1 MTLMFSGKARWFVVA
16 GLCSSALLAC
26 SSDSPSEGD
35 GGAGNPSGGSAAGN
49 QSGGTSTT
57 AGMANVAGSHSGSGQ
72 AGNTTAG
79 SGSGGASGGTS
90 AGTGGASSGSGGGG
104 TGGASGGTGGASGGT
119 GGGSAM
125 PTAVANITGVNG
137 KTVMGTATFTQGPTM
152 TKLVLNLTACPNGAH
167 VSHIHENKD
176 CGNNG
181 EAAGGHWM
189 PNGVTLGDYTCAD
202 NKGTL
207 EVTRPT
213 TQWTVG
219 APDTTDVTKYAFMV
233 HDGTEAAP
241 GGKIGCGVINKQ

>member
-1 MTLMFSGKARWFVVA
+1 MFSGKARWFVVA

-35 GGAGNPSGGSAAGN
+35 GGAGTASGGSAAGN
-49 QSGGTSTT
+49 PSGGSSTT
-57 AGMANVAGSHSGSGQ
+57 AGMANVAGSQSGSGQ
-72 AGNTTAG
+72 AGNATA
-79 SGSGGASGGTS
+79 GSGGASGGTS
-90 AGTGGASSGSGGGG
+90 GGTGGASSGSGGGG

-137 KTVMGTATFTQGPTM
+137 KTVMGTATFTQGATM
-152 TKLVLNLTACPNGAH
+152 TKLVLNLTACPAGAH
-167 VSHIHENKD
+167 VSHLHENKD

-189 PNGVTLGDYTCAD
+189 PNGVALGDYTCAD

-219 APDTTDVTKYAFMV
+219 TPDGTDVTKYAFMV

>member
-1 MTLMFSGKARWFVVA
+1 MFSGKARWFVVA

-35 GGAGNPSGGSAAGN
+35 GGAGTASGGSAAGN
-49 QSGGTSTT
+49 PSGGSSTT
-57 AGMANVAGSHSGSGQ
+57 AGMANVAGSQSGSGQ
-72 AGNTTAG
+72 AGNATA
-79 SGSGGASGGTS
+79 GSGGASGGTS
-90 AGTGGASSGSGGGG
+90 GGTGGASSGSGG
-104 TGGASGGTGGASGGT
+104 GGTGGASGGT

-137 KTVMGTATFTQGPTM
+137 KTVMGTATFTQGATM
-152 TKLVLNLTACPNGAH
+152 TKLVLNLTACPAGAH
-167 VSHIHENKD
+167 VSHLHENKD

-189 PNGVTLGDYTCAD
+189 PNGVALGDYTCAD

-219 APDTTDVTKYAFMV
+219 TPDGTDVTKYAFMV